1 MVIRMSYTN
10 QNQKRNNFLDDYV
23 GVDDLIKE
31 ANEKY
36 PEGRLVTEIL
46 DVSDSHVVF
55 KSSFYVDGETE
66 IPKCTGHSRLQAPK
80 DHWFEKAETKSRGR
94 CLRVLLGA
102 GVTKEEMEDVDLLN
116 ADKPVSKTADKNI
129 NNPVDAAQKS
139 NSALDVLKDIQQSVT
154 GGKLLLLLNESLADC
169 ELQQVNTLSAAK
181 DELLKLGGADS
192 VLLANTIKERY
203 AKLNA

>member
-55 KSSFYVDGETE
+55 KSSFYVDGETD

-102 GVTKEEMEDVDLLN
+102 GVTKEEMEDVVVQ
-116 ADKPVSKTADKNI
+116 PVNKTADKNI

>member
-1 MVIRMSYTN
+1 MSYTN
-10 QNQKRNNFLDDYV
+10 QNQKKNNFLDDYV

-55 KSSFYVDGETE
+55 KSSFYVDGETD

-102 GVTKEEMEDVDLLN
+102 GVTKEEMEDVVVQST
-116 ADKPVSKTADKNI
+116 PVNKTAENATQH
-129 NNPVDAAQKS
+129 NPVDAAQTS
-139 NSALDVLKDIQQSVT
+139 NSAVTVLKDIQQSLT
-154 GGKLLLLLNESLADC
+154 GGKLLHLLNESLADC
-169 ELQQVNTLSAAK
+169 ELPQVNTLSSAK

>member
-1 MVIRMSYTN
+1 M
-10 QNQKRNNFLDDYV
+10 
-23 GVDDLIKE
+23 
-31 ANEKY
+31 
-36 PEGRLVTEIL
+36 
-46 DVSDSHVVF
+46 
-55 KSSFYVDGETE
+55 
-66 IPKCTGHSRLQAPK
+66 
-80 DHWFEKAETKSRGR
+80 
-94 CLRVLLGA
+94 
-102 GVTKEEMEDVDLLN
+102 LN